1 MGNTQTLNSASK
13 PLLFVVETK
22 LDDGVWFAMPGYW
35 EAGDSDGADDLVWE
49 LNSHTTED
57 LYRVK
62 AITDPAEA
70 QSIIEECPL

>member
-1 MGNTQTLNSASK
+1 MENTEILM
-13 PLLFVVETK
+13 FVVETK
-22 LDDGVWFAMPGYW
+22 LDSGDWFRMPNYW

-49 LNSHTTED
+49 LNLKTVED
-57 LYRVK
+57 MYRVV